1 MTSVVQGVP
10 ANIDNK
16 NIIIINNN
24 NNNNN
29 NKNKN
34 GSNSAIVSSSSNG
47 VGATK
52 GEMMIVS
59 PGRSARYEGILCV
72 VQVV

>member
-16 NIIIINNN
+16 NIII